1 MFLFKILISNKKR
14 LFINGYAYIY
24 ILFKTFFFYKISIA
38 LQKVIYN
45 NIKTKLAYMTQQ

>member
-1 MFLFKILISNKKR
+1 MAMHI
-14 LFINGYAYIY
+14 YIY
-24 ILFKTFFFYKISIA
+24 CLKHFFFYKISIA